1 MREGDYLEKHE
12 DEKKGKDLEKE
23 MRAYILAIHV
33 IDGGTWLHD
42 LVGLGVSYH
51 SDTPFERLD
60 DKYTTECRLGMIFV
74 NCYIVKLYIFKYM

>member
-33 IDGGTWLHD
+33 IDGGT
-42 LVGLGVSYH
+42 
-51 SDTPFERLD
+51 
-60 DKYTTECRLGMIFV
+60 
-74 NCYIVKLYIFKYM
+74 